1 MQLFGLFLKAIQEGK
16 NIVDTMSEDCY
27 TMF

>member
-16 NIVDTMSEDCY
+16 NIVDTMSECCY